1 MNINFS
7 LRGKIPV
14 LLLRQ
19 RCMMARKL
27 TAAQKHKMFKY
38 LVDRDGYLCFYCK
51 KKFKSVR
58 DPIYEHLNND
68 ETDDRED
75 NLVLAHQSCN
85 ILKSTQKDKKYLSMA
100 EYKLIENE
108 KHVGDLYVRESFL
121 KKNSKDEASTEIT
134 ISKKCF
140 DITEKYVTDNVLA
153 NGWVV
158 YKETMHSIVYLCKKK
173 IGYGSEQQI
182 RSHILTLTSPVAP
195 FEIIK
200 DPKTKKKII
209 KKRFAETASS
219 IA

>member
-1 MNINFS
+1 
-7 LRGKIPV
+7 
-14 LLLRQ
+14 
-19 RCMMARKL
+19 MMARKL
-27 TAAQKHKMFKY
+27 TATQKRQLLTY
-38 LVDRDGYLCFYCK
+38 LVERDGYHCFYCK
-51 KKFKSVR
+51 KGFKSVR
-58 DPIYEHLNND
+58 DPIIEHLNDD

-75 NLVLAHQSCN
+75 NVVLAHQSCN
-85 ILKSTQKDKKYLSMA
+85 ILKYTQKDKKYFNMA
-100 EYKLIENE
+100 ELKLEDNE
-108 KHVGDLYVRESFL
+108 KHLYVRESFL

>member
-1 MNINFS
+1 
-7 LRGKIPV
+7 
-14 LLLRQ
+14 
-19 RCMMARKL
+19 MARKL
-27 TAAQKHKMFKY
+27 TAAQKRQLLTY
-38 LVDRDGYLCFYCK
+38 LVERDGYHCFYCK
-51 KKFKSVR
+51 KGFKSVR
-58 DPIYEHLNND
+58 DPIIEHLNDD

-75 NLVLAHQSCN
+75 NVVLAHQSCN
-85 ILKSTQKDKKYLSMA
+85 ILKYTQKDKKYFNMA
-100 EYKLIENE
+100 ELKLEDNE
-108 KHVGDLYVRESFL
+108 KHLYVKESFL

-158 YKETMHSIVYLCKKK
+158 YKETMDSIVYLCRKK

-182 RSHILTLTSPVAP
+182 RSHIQALTSHVAP
-195 FEIIK
+195 FEITK

>member
-1 MNINFS
+1 
-7 LRGKIPV
+7 
-14 LLLRQ
+14 
-19 RCMMARKL
+19 MMARKL
-27 TAAQKHKMFKY
+27 TAAQKRQLLTY
-38 LVDRDGYLCFYCK
+38 LVERDGYHCFYCK
-51 KKFKSVR
+51 KGFKSVR
-58 DPIYEHLNND
+58 DPIREHLNDD

-85 ILKSTQKDKKYLSMA
+85 ILKYTQKDKKYFNMA
-100 EYKLIENE
+100 ELKLEDNE
-108 KHVGDLYVRESFL
+108 KHLYVRESFL

-153 NGWVV
+153 NSWVV
-158 YKETMHSIVYLCKKK
+158 YKETMDSIVYLCRKK

-182 RSHILTLTSPVAP
+182 RSHIQALTSHVAP
-195 FEIIK
+195 FEITK

>member
-1 MNINFS
+1 
-7 LRGKIPV
+7 
-14 LLLRQ
+14 
-19 RCMMARKL
+19 MARKL
-27 TAAQKHKMFKY
+27 TATQKRQLLTY
-38 LVDRDGYLCFYCK
+38 LVERDGYHCFYCK
-51 KKFKSVR
+51 KGFKSVH
-58 DPIYEHLNND
+58 DPIREHLNDD

-85 ILKSTQKDKKYLSMA
+85 ILKYTQKDKKYFNMA
-100 EYKLIENE
+100 ELKLEDNE
-108 KHVGDLYVRESFL
+108 KHLYVRESFL

-209 KKRFAETASS
+209 KKRFVETASS

>member
-1 MNINFS
+1 
-7 LRGKIPV
+7 
-14 LLLRQ
+14 
-19 RCMMARKL
+19 MMARKL
-27 TAAQKHKMFKY
+27 TATQKRQLLTY
-38 LVDRDGYLCFYCK
+38 LVERDGYHCFYCK
-51 KKFKSVR
+51 KGFKSVR
-58 DPIYEHLNND
+58 DPIIEHLNDD

-75 NLVLAHQSCN
+75 NVVLAHQSCN
-85 ILKSTQKDKKYLSMA
+85 ILKYTQKDKKYFNMA
-100 EYKLIENE
+100 ELKLEDNE
-108 KHVGDLYVRESFL
+108 KHLYVRESFL

-182 RSHILTLTSPVAP
+182 RSHILTLTSHVAP
-195 FEIIK
+195 FEMIK
-200 DPKTKKKII
+200 DPITKKKII

>member
-1 MNINFS
+1 
-7 LRGKIPV
+7 
-14 LLLRQ
+14 
-19 RCMMARKL
+19 MARKL
-27 TAAQKHKMFKY
+27 TAAQKRQLLTY
-38 LVDRDGYLCFYCK
+38 LVERDGYHCFYCK
-51 KKFKSVR
+51 KGFKSVR
-58 DPIYEHLNND
+58 DPIREHLNDD

-85 ILKSTQKDKKYLSMA
+85 ILKYTQKDKKYFNMA
-100 EYKLIENE
+100 ELKLEDNE
-108 KHVGDLYVRESFL
+108 KHLYVRESFL

-153 NGWVV
+153 NSWVV
-158 YKETMHSIVYLCKKK
+158 YKETMDSIVYLCRKK

-182 RSHILTLTSPVAP
+182 RSHIQALTSHVAP
-195 FEIIK
+195 FEITK

>member
-1 MNINFS
+1 
-7 LRGKIPV
+7 
-14 LLLRQ
+14 
-19 RCMMARKL
+19 
-27 TAAQKHKMFKY
+27 MFKY

-58 DPIYEHLNND
+58 DPRYEHLNDD

-108 KHVGDLYVRESFL
+108 KHAGDLYVRESFL
-121 KKNSKDEASTEIT
+121 KKNSKDEASTEIK
-134 ISKKCF
+134 ISKICF

-158 YKETMHSIVYLCKKK
+158 YKETMDSIVYLCRKK

-182 RSHILTLTSPVAP
+182 RSHIQALTSPVAP
-195 FEIIK
+195 FEITK

>member
-1 MNINFS
+1 
-7 LRGKIPV
+7 
-14 LLLRQ
+14 
-19 RCMMARKL
+19 MARKL
-27 TAAQKHKMFKY
+27 TATQKRQLLTY
-38 LVDRDGYLCFYCK
+38 LVERDGYHCFYCK
-51 KKFKSVR
+51 KGFKSVR
-58 DPIYEHLNND
+58 DPIIEHLNDD

-85 ILKSTQKDKKYLSMA
+85 ILKSTQKDKKYFNMA
-100 EYKLIENE
+100 ELKLEDNE
-108 KHVGDLYVRESFL
+108 KHLYVRESFL

-158 YKETMHSIVYLCKKK
+158 YKETMDSIVYLCRKK

-182 RSHILTLTSPVAP
+182 RSHIQALTSHVAP
-195 FEIIK
+195 FEITK